1 MKEIFYKLFGLEPM
15 SAEEREA
22 VALLPVVLVMGVLC
36 FGVAVLLG

>member
-1 MKEIFYKLFGLEPM
+1 MKEVFKKMFGLEPM

-22 VALLPVVLVMGVLC
+22 VAMLPAVLLFGALC

>member
-1 MKEIFYKLFGLEPM
+1 MKEAFKKLFGLEPM

-22 VALLPVVLVMGVLC
+22 VAMFPAVLVMGVLC